1 MNYQLAIQEAS
12 HFLQTGDKKKALE
25 AFKACVSGDIIKI
38 EDLKNAASLE
48 IISELAIK

>member
-25 AFKACVSGDIIKI
+25 AFKTCVSGDKIKI

-48 IISELAIK
+48 IISELALN